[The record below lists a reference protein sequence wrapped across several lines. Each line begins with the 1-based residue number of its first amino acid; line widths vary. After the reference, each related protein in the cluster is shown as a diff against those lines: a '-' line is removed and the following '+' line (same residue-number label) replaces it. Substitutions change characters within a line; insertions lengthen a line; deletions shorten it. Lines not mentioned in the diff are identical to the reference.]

1 MSKDEVYD
9 LIVVG
14 AGPGGYVAAIRAAQ
28 LGMKVL
34 CVEKEKSFGGT
45 CLNVGCIPSK
55 ALLDSSE
62 LYHQSLHE
70 FKRHGIK
77 AQVELDLPAMMKRKT
92 GIIKGLTQ
100 GIAALFKKNK
110 IVSVHGTARLKD
122 ASTVRIDDSKGQS
135 QEYRGKRILLA
146 TGSVPV
152 HLPDFPVD
160 EKRIVSSTGA
170 LSLSKVPD
178 HLVVIGG
185 GVIGLELGSV
195 WRRLGA
201 EVTVIEV
208 LDHIFPGM
216 EGEISKEM
224 QKILEREGFRFHLQ
238 TRVERINSTDPKSLK
253 VLASGKEKIEL
264 DCDVVLVCVGRR
276 PFGDGLG
283 LEEIGVKKDQRG
295 FVQVDS
301 NFQTNIKGVYA
312 IGDLVPGPM
321 LAHKAEE
328 DGIAAVERM
337 HGMHTHVD
345 YTLVPGVVYTH
356 PEIASVGLTT
366 EEAKERGISIRS
378 GKFPFMA
385 SGRARALDETRGFIK
400 VIADAKTDQVLGV
413 HMLGPRVSE
422 LIAEAAMAME
432 FGGSAEDIART
443 CHAHPTLS
451 EVLKEAAL
459 AVDKRAIH
467 M

>member
-1 MSKDEVYD
+1 MATDDFFD

-34 CVEKEKSFGGT
+34 CVEKEKTLGGT
-45 CLNVGCIPSK
+45 CLNIGCIPSK

-62 LYHQSLHE
+62 LYHQALHD
-70 FKRHGIK
+70 FKHHGIK
-77 AQVELDLPAMMKRKT
+77 AQVELDLQAMMKRKT
-92 GIIKGLTQ
+92 GIIQGLTR
-100 GIAALFKKNK
+100 GISALFKKNK
-110 IVSVHGTARLKD
+110 IVSVQGLAQLVD
-122 ASTVRIDDSKGQS
+122 ATTVRVQDSKLTQD
-135 QEYRGKRILLA
+135 YRGKRILLA

-152 HLPDFPVD
+152 NLPDFPMD

-170 LSLSKVPD
+170 LSLSEVPK

-208 LDHIFPGM
+208 MDHIFPGM
-216 EGEISKEM
+216 EAEISKEM
-224 QKILEREGFRFHLQ
+224 LKILKREGFKFHLE
-238 TRVERINSTDPKSLK
+238 TRVERIHTLDQNSLK
-253 VLASGKEKIEL
+253 VIAAGKVKIEL

-276 PFGDGLG
+276 PYSDGLG
-283 LEEIGVKKDQRG
+283 LDEVGVKKDKRG
-295 FVQVDS
+295 FVSVDS
-301 NFQTNIKGVYA
+301 NFQTSIAGVYA
-312 IGDLVPGPM
+312 IGDLIPGPM

-328 DGIAAVERM
+328 EGVAAVERM
-337 HGMHTHVD
+337 QGHHAHVD

-356 PEIASVGLTT
+356 PEIAAVGLTT
-366 EEAKERGISIRS
+366 EQAEAKGLKVRS

-385 SGRARALDETRGFIK
+385 SGRARALNETRGFIK
-400 VIADAKTDQVLGV
+400 VIADEKTDQVLGV

-422 LIAEAAMAME
+422 LIAEAAIAME
-432 FGGSAEDIART
+432 YGASAEDIART